1 MKVDKIK
8 IGVIGAGHL
17 GKMHIENLKTIGGVE
32 LVGFF
37 DTDIV
42 RSKEISEELKL
53 RAYSSLESLLN
64 CCDGITIVVPTISHY
79 KIARAAVLN
88 GVHIFCEKP
97 FMQTIDE
104 ANEII
109 KLAKEKNVKI
119 QVGHIERF
127 NPALTSLR
135 QFKINPLFIESHRI
149 SPFNPRGIDV
159 AVVLDLMIHDID
171 IILSLVD
178 SAISQIDA
186 AGAPVLTDN
195 IDIANARI
203 KFENG
208 CVANVTA
215 SRVSNKKMR
224 KLRIFQR
231 KSYFSIDFLGNLTEV
246 YILSDSKDNLSGI
259 PLAELEAEKGHKKII
274 LYQKLKAEKTNAL
287 REELLGFIE
296 SIRSGTEPAVTG
308 EDGKKALEVAI
319 QIESQIKSELEK
331 TFSGYKEDTF

>member
-1 MKVDKIK
+1 
-8 IGVIGAGHL
+8 
-17 GKMHIENLKTIGGVE
+17 
-32 LVGFF
+32 
-37 DTDIV
+37 
-42 RSKEISEELKL
+42 
-53 RAYSSLESLLN
+53 
-64 CCDGITIVVPTISHY
+64 
-79 KIARAAVLN
+79 
-88 GVHIFCEKP
+88 
-97 FMQTIDE
+97 MQTIDE

-159 AVVLDLMIHDID
+159 AVILDLMIHDID

-178 SAISQIDA
+178 STISQIDA

-203 KFENG
+203 KFDNG
-208 CVANVTA
+208 CVANITA

-224 KLRIFQR
+224 KLRIFQSE
-231 KSYFSIDFLGNLTEV
+231 SYFSIDFLKNSTEV
-246 YILSDSKDNLSGI
+246 YILSDSNGKLPGI
-259 PLAELEAEKGHKKII
+259 PLAEIEAGKEHKKTIF
-274 LYQKLKAEKTNAL
+274 YQQLKTKKTNAL

-296 SIRSGTEPAVTG
+296 SIRSDTKPAVTG
-308 EDGKKALEVAI
+308 EDGKRALEVAI
-319 QIESQIKSELEK
+319 QIESQIKSELKK
-331 TFSGYKEDTF
+331 TFSGYKKVTF